1 MSLVFN
7 PALPYDESM
16 IRQIRLTFCRLVP
29 VTALLLGSPIAH
41 AADAARDQARFFE
54 QEVRPLL
61 ADNCYSCHG
70 PKKQKGGL
78 RLDSRETVLRGGE
91 SGPAAVPGKPAES
104 PLVEA
109 INYAGLE
116 MPPTGKLADSKIA
129 VLTRWVALGMP
140 WPAGAKPESAAEVD
154 ETASPVAG
162 VPTRTK
168 AGIDAA
174 DHAFWSF
181 QPLRDVPAPETP
193 ADRRAG
199 AEAWLDWPRTTI
211 DRFILNAMLDHGLV
225 PSAEADRRTLIRR
238 LTFDLTGLPP
248 TIEEIE
254 NFVADPNPDA
264 YERLVDRLLGSP
276 RYGERWARHWLDLVR
291 YADSDGHRQD
301 AYRPDAWRYRDYVV
315 RSFNTD
321 TPYDRF
327 VAEQLAGDELDP
339 EDPELR
345 VAAGY
350 LRLGTYEY
358 NQRNVR
364 GQWAEILN
372 DITDVTGEVFLGLSI
387 GCARCHDHKFD
398 PILQKDYYRLQAF
411 FTPLLP
417 RDDLDLSTRASRSE
431 YETALAAWER
441 ATAALRDELAKIEKP
456 HRETAAMHAIA
467 IFPDDMRPIFAKPES
482 RRTPLERQLFALAYR
497 QVAYEQ
503 DHLTVKGPDKARW
516 EAVRKELKRFDSLK
530 PAPPDSVMTVTDVG
544 PTAPPTVI
552 AGDRRREPIAP
563 GFLSVVDPSPAPI
576 EKSPAAPDSTGRRLT
591 LARWIGRPDN
601 MLSTRVVVN
610 RIWQYHFGTGIVS
623 TSSDFGRL
631 GEAPSHPELLDHLA
645 SAFVGAGW
653 SFKSMHRAI
662 VTSSVYRQSS
672 VPISASPGVIDPANR
687 WLSHFPSRRLDAEEI
702 RDSALAI
709 SGDLDPVLGG
719 PGPARSSSRRSIDSR
734 MIRNA
739 PDPVLTAFDS
749 PDGSVPISLR
759 ITTTTPTQALLLLN
773 GEWMLARSQ
782 AMAGRLER
790 LVPDIADRPARIGMA
805 YRLAFGR
812 EPEPD
817 EIHDAVEFL
826 DRQEVLAGKSIAK
839 PARAALADLC
849 HTLLNSNEFLYV
861 E

>member
-1 MSLVFN
+1 MKRQTQLTLRWFV
-7 PALPYDESM
+7 PA
-16 IRQIRLTFCRLVP
+16 
-29 VTALLLGSPIAH
+29 TALLLGSPVAH
-41 AADAARDQARFFE
+41 GADAARDQARFFE
-54 QEVRPLL
+54 REVRPLL
-61 ADNCYSCHG
+61 AKNCYSCHG

-91 SGPAAVPGKPAES
+91 SGPAAVPGKPGES
-104 PLVEA
+104 PLIEA

-116 MPPTGKLADSKIA
+116 MPPSGKLADSKIT
-129 VLTRWVALGMP
+129 VLTRWVRLGLP
-140 WPAGAKPESAAEVD
+140 WPAGTKPEPAAKVD
-154 ETASPVAG
+154 ESASPVAG

-181 QPLRDVPAPETP
+181 QPLRDAPAPEP
-193 ADRRAG
+193 RADRRADV
-199 AEAWLDWPRTTI
+199 ESWLDWPRTTV
-211 DRFILNAMLDHGLV
+211 DRFILKTMLDHGLV
-225 PSAEADRRTLIRR
+225 PSAKADRRTLIRR

-248 TIEEIE
+248 TIEEIDD
-254 NFVADPNPDA
+254 FVADPNPDA
-264 YERLVDRLLGSP
+264 YERLVDRLLASP
-276 RYGERWARHWLDLVR
+276 RYGERWARHWLDQVR

-327 VAEQLAGDELDP
+327 VAEQLAGDEIDP
-339 EDPELR
+339 DDPDLR

-364 GQWAEILN
+364 GQWADILN
-372 DITDVTGEVFLGLSI
+372 DVTDVTGEVFLGLSI

-417 RDDLDLSTRASRSE
+417 RDDLDLSTRESRAD
-431 YETALAAWER
+431 YEKALAAWEQ
-441 ATAALRDELAKIEKP
+441 ATAALRDELARIEKP
-456 HRETAAMHAIA
+456 HRDAAARHAIA
-467 IFPDDMRPIFAKPES
+467 IFPDDVRPIFAKPES
-482 RRTPLERQLFALAYR
+482 RRTPLERQLFELAYR
-497 QVAYEQ
+497 QVAYEH

-530 PAPPDSVMTVTDVG
+530 PTPPASVMTVTDVG
-544 PTAPPTVI
+544 PTAPPTLIPGGRKPVSI
-552 AGDRRREPIAP
+552 EP
-563 GFLSVVDPSPAPI
+563 GFLSVLDPSPAAI
-576 EKSPAAPDSTGRRLT
+576 EKSPAAPRSTGRRLT

-601 MLSTRVVVN
+601 TLSTRVVVN
-610 RIWQYHFGTGIVS
+610 RIWQYHFGTGIVA

-645 SAFVGAGW
+645 LGFVEGGW
-653 SFKSMHRAI
+653 SIKAMHRAI

-672 VPISASPGVIDPANR
+672 VPVSSSSALIDPANR
-687 WLSHFPSRRLDAEEI
+687 WLSHFPARRLDAEEI
-702 RDSALAI
+702 RDSALSV
-709 SGDLDPVLGG
+709 SGDLDPILGG
-719 PGPARSSSRRSIDSR
+719 PSPARSSSRRSIDSR

-739 PDPVLTAFDS
+739 PDPVLTAFDA

-773 GEWMLARSQ
+773 GEWTLARSQ

-790 LVPDIADRPARIGMA
+790 LVPGVANRPARIGAA

-826 DRQEVLAGKSIAK
+826 DRQEVLAGKSAAK
-839 PARAALADLC
+839 SAHEALADLC
-849 HTLLNSNEFLYV
+849 HSLLNSNEFLYV